1 MCLPIPGIFACYF
14 YYGVIQEKI
23 TRGSYGLDK
32 ERYLYTVF
40 LVFCQCVIN
49 AAFAKGM
56 LLLTSDGTP
65 SKTPNKLSFLC
76 GCTYVGAMLA
86 SNASLKWVN
95 YPTQVL
101 GKSCKPITVMI
112 LGVFFAGKQRLLLDL
127 KHTLPN
133 DGIKLFVWNLG
144 CYTILLSLSRE
155 AVQLS
160 KIPGGPYDCLWC
172 CTIHV

>member
-1 MCLPIPGIFACYF
+1 MNLGKTTKLGLCFCGKTFDWATIYNVVVECGHHHVCPSKLDFKFSGIFACYF

-49 AAFAKGM
+49 ALFAKGM
-56 LLLTSDGTP
+56 LLVTSDGTP
-65 SKTPNKLSFLC
+65 SKTPAYLSFMC

-112 LGVFFAGKQRLLLDL
+112 LGVFLAGEKQMYS
-127 KHTLPN
+127 
-133 DGIKLFVWNLG
+133 W
-144 CYTILLSLSRE
+144 
-155 AVQLS
+155 
-160 KIPGGPYDCLWC
+160 
-172 CTIHV
+172 